1 MIGRLTG
8 KIIEKQPPQV
18 LLDVNGVGY
27 EVQASMTTFYDL
39 PELQQLVTLH
49 THLIVREDAQ
59 LLYGFSTL
67 QERLFFRQLI
77 KINGVGPKLAL
88 TILSGIN
95 SQDFVLAVQNDDV
108 SRLVRLPGIGKKTAE
123 RLIVEMRD
131 KITRWISDEDTAS
144 NSAMPLSSCQNGI
157 NIQQANAVN
166 EAISALISLGYKT
179 VDANKM
185 MSRLNKGNQTSEQL
199 IKLALKNSLG

>member
-1 MIGRLTG
+1 MIGRLSG

-39 PELQQLVTLH
+39 PELEQAVILH
-49 THLIVREDAQ
+49 THLVVREDAQ
-59 LLYGFSTL
+59 ILYGFSTL
-67 QERLFFRQLI
+67 QERLFFRHLI

-88 TILSGIN
+88 TILSGI
-95 SQDFVLAVQNDDV
+95 SSVDFVMAVQNDDV
-108 SRLVRLPGIGKKTAE
+108 TRLVRLPGIGKKTAE

-131 KITRWISDEDTAS
+131 KITQWMSDVDGSNISINATATQGGL
-144 NSAMPLSSCQNGI
+144 NKQQI
-157 NIQQANAVN
+157 NPVN
-166 EAISALISLGYKT
+166 EAISALISLGYKA

-185 MSRLNKGNQTSEQL
+185 VSKLNKENQSSEQL